1 MSAVTP
7 PLDHYRLAAL
17 LRAAGIAPTELRG
30 ADWGTLTIVPAPTP
44 AQLAALRA
52 AYGDPAQGLSQRKT
66 DLAAVQAALPAGV
79 RVAFAR
85 LLGADG

>member
-17 LRAAGIAPTELRG
+17 LRAAGLAVAELRG
-30 ADWGTLTIVPAPTP
+30 ERWETLTVLPAPT
-44 AQLAALRA
+44 ATQLAALRA
-52 AYGDPAQGLSQRKT
+52 AYGDPAQGVSQRRA
-66 DLAAVQAALPAGV
+66 DLASVQAALPAGV

-85 LLGADG
+85 LLGER